1 MPLKQ
6 SSNND
11 DPLGAILGGSLS
23 NAQVRVNEKGQ
34 IEVGF
39 GNGGLEGQ
47 QPTTTLRPP
56 PVTTTTSTTTKTTDF
71 GKLNHFRH

>member
-39 GNGGLEGQ
+39 GNEGLGGQ

-56 PVTTTTSTTTKTTDF
+56 PVTTTTTTTTKTTDF
-71 GKLNHFRH
+71 GKSNHFRH

>member
-39 GNGGLEGQ
+39 GLEGQ